1 MDWERVIAHLDMDA
15 FFASVEV
22 ADDPSLA
29 GKPVIIGANPRGVV
43 SAASYEARK
52 YGVHSAMPVMRARKL
67 CPHGVFLPGRGR
79 RYGEVSRV
87 IFGLLRDLVPVVEQ
101 TSVDEAY
108 LDLTGTRR
116 LLGPPE
122 VAAAMLKARIK
133 EATGLTGSVGLAPV
147 RFVAKIASDF
157 RKPDGLTVVRPG
169 EVAAFLAPLAL
180 GRIPGVGPKTRDH
193 LAKLGVRTI
202 AEALAR
208 GREFLAG
215 ELGDNAGEWLWER
228 VNGIDDRP
236 VEPGGEQK
244 SMGAENT
251 FARDTRDPKEL
262 ARWLALQAERVGRE
276 LRAEGFFGRTV
287 TLKYKYADFAQH
299 TRSRTLEEST
309 HSTEDILAAAL
320 ALLAGVSLER
330 ELRLIGL
337 SVSNLDRLGP
347 RPRLLPDPTA
357 ERKGKLDAALDAIT
371 GKFGKKAV
379 RRGRTFGFKD

>member
-1 MDWERVIAHLDMDA
+1 MDWQRVIAHLDMDA
-15 FFASVEV
+15 FFASVEI

-67 CPHGVFLPGRGR
+67 CPQGVFLPGRHR

-108 LDLTGTRR
+108 MDLTGTLR

-122 VAAAMLKARIK
+122 AAAAMLKARIRG
-133 EATGLTGSVGLAPV
+133 ATGLTASVGLAPV

-157 RKPDGLTVVRPG
+157 DKPDGLTVVRPG
-169 EVAAFLAPLAL
+169 EVAAFLAPLPL
-180 GRIPGVGPKTRDH
+180 GKIPGVGPKTRDH

-202 AEALAR
+202 AETLAR
-208 GREFLAG
+208 GREFLVA
-215 ELGDNAGEWLWER
+215 ELGDTGGEWLWER
-228 VNGIDDRP
+228 VNGLDDSP
-236 VEPGGEQK
+236 VQPGGEQK

-276 LRAEGFFGRTV
+276 LRGEGYFGRTV
-287 TLKYKYADFAQH
+287 TLKYKYSDFTQH

-320 ALLAGVSLER
+320 VLLSGVSLER

-347 RPRLLPDPTA
+347 RPRLLPDPA
-357 ERKGKLDAALDAIT
+357 SERRDKLDQALDAIS

>member
-1 MDWERVIAHLDMDA
+1 MDWSRVIAHLDMDA

-29 GKPVIIGANPRGVV
+29 GRPVVIGANPRGVV

-52 YGVHSAMPVMRARKL
+52 FGVHSAMPVMRARKL
-67 CPHGVFLPGRGR
+67 CPQGVFLPGRHR
-79 RYGEVSRV
+79 RYGEVSRQ

-108 LDLTGTRR
+108 LDLTGARR

-122 VAAAMLKARIK
+122 EAAAMLKARIR

-147 RFVAKIASDF
+147 KFAAKIASDF
-157 RKPDGLTVVRPG
+157 DKPDGLTVVRPG
-169 EVAAFLAPLAL
+169 EVAAFLAPLPL
-180 GRIPGVGPKTRDH
+180 GRIPGVGPKTRDC
-193 LAKLGVRTI
+193 LARLGVRTI
-202 AEALAR
+202 AEALAA
-208 GREFLAG
+208 GRDFLG
-215 ELGDNAGEWLWER
+215 EHLGDNAGEWLWER
-228 VNGIDDRP
+228 VRGRDDRP
-236 VEPGGEQK
+236 VAPGGEPK

-251 FARDTRDPKEL
+251 FERDTRDPATL

-276 LRAEGFFGRTV
+276 LRAGGFFGRTV
-287 TLKYKYADFAQH
+287 TLKVKYADFTAH

-309 HSTEDILAAAL
+309 QATEDILAAGL
-320 ALLAGVSLER
+320 ALLSGVSLER

-337 SVSNLDRLGP
+337 AVSNLDRLGP
-347 RPRLLPDPTA
+347 RPRLLPDPAA
-357 ERKGKLDAALDAIT
+357 ERRAKLDKALDAIT
-371 GKFGKKAV
+371 GKFGKQAV